1 MTLHQMEDNMANLMT
16 ALSEA
21 ELDIAFV
28 RLPCES
34 SKAFNLR
41 IIDEEP
47 MVIALPRDNPL
58 ATQPTLAL
66 SSCATWRRS
75 SSRGRWPRAV

>member
-28 RLPCES
+28 RLPCE
-34 SKAFNLR
+34 
-41 IIDEEP
+41 
-47 MVIALPRDNPL
+47 
-58 ATQPTLAL
+58 Q
-66 SSCATWRRS
+66 
-75 SSRGRWPRAV
+75 

>member
-1 MTLHQMEDNMANLMT
+1 MTLHQVEGNMATLMG
-16 ALSEA
+16 ALGEA

-41 IIDEEP
+41 IIDQEP
-47 MVIALPRDNPL
+47 MVIALARSHRYR
-58 ATQPTLAL
+58 PTA
-66 SSCATWRRS
+66 S
-75 SSRGRWPRAV
+75 